1 MFKQLQLAAINTV
14 IVKVQSF
21 LFSVY
26 KEENTVMTLT
36 VQQIDKTLRTM
47 TTAEIKEIAK
57 LDASEIV
64 AKLG

>member
-1 MFKQLQLAAINTV
+1 MLRQIKLNAINAV

-26 KEENTVMTLT
+26 KEENMVMTLT
-36 VQQIDKTLRTM
+36 VQQINKELEQL
-47 TTAEIKEIAK
+47 TTAEIKEIEK
-57 LDASEIV
+57 LSADVIV